1 VPADVA
7 PRRRT
12 PIAVEGDPMAVTL
25 TFPADTSSIRL
36 ARLVAS
42 GFASQLGAT
51 VADLDDLR
59 TMVDELC
66 SMLVAQ
72 SEQGDEITVRL
83 DSDGA
88 IVHATATAPARQ
100 EWQPDE
106 LSEGIVR
113 VLADDYQAE
122 RRDGVVAL
130 VVHKNVEV
138 PAVEQ
143 PST

>member
-1 VPADVA
+1 
-7 PRRRT
+7 
-12 PIAVEGDPMAVTL
+12 MAVTL
-25 TFPADTSSIRL
+25 TFPADASSIRL

-72 SEQGDEITVRL
+72 SEPGDEITVRL
-83 DSDGA
+83 DSSGP
-88 IVHATATAPARQ
+88 VLHASATAPARS
-100 EWQPDE
+100 EWRPDE

-113 VLADDYQAE
+113 VLADEYEAQ
-122 RRDGVVAL
+122 RSDGLVQL
-130 VVHKNVEV
+130 VVRKSVEDAA
-138 PAVEQ
+138 PEP
-143 PST
+143 PSG

>member
-1 VPADVA
+1 
-7 PRRRT
+7 
-12 PIAVEGDPMAVTL
+12 
-25 TFPADTSSIRL
+25 
-36 ARLVAS
+36 
-42 GFASQLGAT
+42 

-100 EWQPDE
+100 EWRPDE
-106 LSEGIVR
+106 LSTEACVD
-113 VLADDYQAE
+113 LADDYQAE

-130 VVHKNVEV
+130 RGPQERRG

>member
-1 VPADVA
+1 
-7 PRRRT
+7 
-12 PIAVEGDPMAVTL
+12 MAVTL
-25 TFPADTSSIRL
+25 TIPADTSSIRL

-88 IVHATATAPARQ
+88 VVHAIATAPARQ
-100 EWQPDE
+100 DWQPDE

-113 VLADDYQAE
+113 VLADDYEAE
-122 RRDGVVAL
+122 RRDGLVEL

-138 PAVEQ
+138 PAAEQ

>member
-1 VPADVA
+1 
-7 PRRRT
+7 
-12 PIAVEGDPMAVTL
+12 M
-25 TFPADTSSIRL
+25 
-36 ARLVAS
+36 
-42 GFASQLGAT
+42 
-51 VADLDDLR
+51 ADLDDLR
-59 TMVDELC
+59 TVVDELC

-83 DSDGA
+83 DSDGP

-100 EWQPDE
+100 EWHPDE

-138 PAVEQ
+138 PAIEQ
-143 PST
+143 PSA

>member
-1 VPADVA
+1 
-7 PRRRT
+7 
-12 PIAVEGDPMAVTL
+12 MAVTL

-88 IVHATATAPARQ
+88 IVHATATATSCPRASCGSWPTTTR
-100 EWQPDE
+100 PN
-106 LSEGIVR
+106 
-113 VLADDYQAE
+113 
-122 RRDGVVAL
+122 VAT
-130 VVHKNVEV
+130 
-138 PAVEQ
+138 ASSRSW
-143 PST
+143 STRT

>member
-1 VPADVA
+1 
-7 PRRRT
+7 
-12 PIAVEGDPMAVTL
+12 MAVTL
-25 TFPADTSSIRL
+25 TIPADTSSIRL
-36 ARLVAS
+36 VRLVAS

-59 TMVDELC
+59 TVVDELC

-72 SEQGDEITVRL
+72 SEPGDDITVRL
-83 DSDGA
+83 DSTGLV
-88 IVHATATAPARQ
+88 VHATATAPARR
-100 EWQPDE
+100 EWRPDE

-113 VLADDYQAE
+113 VLADEYEAD
-122 RRDGVVAL
+122 RRDGVVEL
-130 VVHKNVEV
+130 VVRKSVEV

>member
-1 VPADVA
+1 
-7 PRRRT
+7 
-12 PIAVEGDPMAVTL
+12 MAVTL
-25 TFPADTSSIRL
+25 TIPADTSSIRL
-36 ARLVAS
+36 VRLVAS

-59 TMVDELC
+59 TVVDELC

-72 SEQGDEITVRL
+72 SEPGDDITVRL
-83 DSDGA
+83 DSTGLV
-88 IVHATATAPARQ
+88 VHATATAPARQ
-100 EWQPDE
+100 EWRPDE

-113 VLADDYQAE
+113 VLADEYEAG
-122 RRDGVVAL
+122 RRDGVVEL
-130 VVHKNVEV
+130 VVRKSVEV

>member
-1 VPADVA
+1 
-7 PRRRT
+7 
-12 PIAVEGDPMAVTL
+12 MAVTL
-25 TFPADTSSIRL
+25 TIPADTSSIRL
-36 ARLVAS
+36 VRLVAS

-59 TMVDELC
+59 TVVDELC

-72 SEQGDEITVRL
+72 SEPGDDITVRL
-83 DSDGA
+83 DSSGLV
-88 IVHATATAPARQ
+88 VHATATAPARH
-100 EWQPDE
+100 EWRPDE

-113 VLADDYQAE
+113 VLADEYEAA
-122 RRDGVVAL
+122 RRDGVVELL
-130 VVHKNVEV
+130 VRKSVEV

>member
-1 VPADVA
+1 VSAHVA
-7 PRRRT
+7 PKERART
-12 PIAVEGDPMAVTL
+12 AAEDDLMAVTL

-59 TMVDELC
+59 TVVDELC

-72 SEQGDEITVRL
+72 SELGDEITVRL

-88 IVHATATAPARQ
+88 VVHATARAPSRH

-113 VLADDYQAE
+113 VLADDYRAE
-122 RRDGVVAL
+122 RRDGVVEL
-130 VVHKNVEV
+130 VVHKNVEA

>member
-1 VPADVA
+1 
-7 PRRRT
+7 
-12 PIAVEGDPMAVTL
+12 MAVTL

-88 IVHATATAPARQ
+88 IVHVTATAPVCQ
-100 EWQPDE
+100 
-106 LSEGIVR
+106 
-113 VLADDYQAE
+113 
-122 RRDGVVAL
+122 VVAAR
-130 VVHKNVEV
+130 
-138 PAVEQ
+138 PAVRGHRAGPGRRLQ
-143 PST
+143 GRTS